1 MERQREN
8 EWPWTL
14 NVPSLVADG
23 WYPLP
28 FREFVVKIHSRSPL
42 SSDYSYM
49 YEMVGQ
55 SWRTPPLRMAFEVAK
70 QTAMRI
76 GEHVRMHELKSITLI
91 IHGGEPLLAGRE
103 LIAHLINETRSA
115 VGSDVTVNAI
125 IQTNAISL
133 DDSYLELFQELGVR
147 VGVSLDRN
155 TQNYGAHRRFL
166 NGRGGDVAISA
177 GLRRLLQPRFRHL
190 FSGLL
195 CTVDLYKN
203 PIETYD
209 ALADFEPPRVDFLLP
224 YGTWEAPPPGRL
236 PGVSDSPYAD
246 WLIAV
251 FEHWYPAPRV
261 GIRIFDDVMK
271 ILLGMISNTEGLG
284 LEPARVVV
292 IEPDGKIAQ
301 VDILDTAYHGEL
313 ATGLNVSTDP
323 LDRALLLPGSVGRQ
337 LGAGALC
344 DECKKCPIK
353 RVCGGGLYSHRYR
366 AGTGFANP
374 SVYCPDLTRLID
386 HIREKMVTDI
396 NRRRGNPGAG

>member
-1 MERQREN
+1 
-8 EWPWTL
+8 
-14 NVPSLVADG
+14 V
-23 WYPLP
+23 
-28 FREFVVKIHSRSPL
+28 
-42 SSDYSYM
+42 
-49 YEMVGQ
+49 
-55 SWRTPPLRMAFEVAK
+55 
-70 QTAMRI
+70 
-76 GEHVRMHELKSITLI
+76 HELKSIMLI
-91 IHGGEPLLAGRE
+91 VHGGEPLLAGRE

-115 VGSDVTVNAI
+115 VGSDVTVDAI

-195 CTVDLYKN
+195 CTVDLYQD

-209 ALADFEPPRVDFLLP
+209 SLADFEPPRVDFLLP

-261 GIRIFDDVMK
+261 GIRIFEAVMK

-284 LEPARVVV
+284 LAPARVVV

-323 LDRALLLPGSVGRQ
+323 LDRALLLPGLVGRQ

-386 HIREKMVTDI
+386 HIRKKMVTDI
-396 NRRRGNPGAG
+396 NRKLGNSGAG